1 MCITVS
7 EEVILG
13 WIFHLILKLLLEE
26 LNSGALTHTEAVHKG
41 NGFSS
46 ERRL

>member
-7 EEVILG
+7 EKVTLG
-13 WIFHLILKLLLEE
+13 GIFHLILILLLEE

-41 NGFSS
+41 NSFSS
-46 ERRL
+46 ERGL